1 MKLDNTKYEK
11 IYQQHSKPSKL
22 WKNVTWA
29 FIIGGLICT
38 VAEAI
43 KQGYITMGLSEKE
56 LPIALSITMVLIG
69 VALTA
74 FRIYRKLAKVA
85 GAGTLVPITGFANAI
100 ASAAVEFKS
109 EGLIFGTC
117 VKMFTI
123 AGPVLVC
130 GVATSIIYGLI
141 LCILR

>member
-11 IYQQHSKPSKL
+11 IYQQHSKPSPM
-22 WKNVTWA
+22 WKNITWA
-29 FIIGGLICT
+29 FVIGGLICT

-43 KQGYITMGLSEKE
+43 KQGYLSMGLTEKAVATA
-56 LPIALSITMVLIG
+56 LPITMVLIG
-69 VALTA
+69 VVLTA
-74 FRIYRKLAKVA
+74 LRIYRKLAKLA
-85 GAGTLVPITGFANAI
+85 GGGTLVPITGFANAI

-109 EGLIFGTC
+109 EGLILGTC

-130 GVATSIIYGLI
+130 GVAASILYGLI
-141 LCILR
+141 LCIMR